1 MSHSIQSK
9 LAKKNLHTF
18 IRVCVN
24 ICMCVYIS
32 LTVSVCLLVVVLD
45 CAVVDFPPARIIRPV
60 CNLNIIMR
68 FFDIC
73 VCCAWCLEWH
83 VTFSPATKS
92 IEIVNVH
99 VRSCSRSLFPHIS
112 FAFTFTFRF
121 VCWFVLPLSGN
132 SGLPSV
138 RGPGLPH
145 QRNSIAISPS
155 DSSSYTVAHLS
166 PSSAG
171 QDYA

>member
-1 MSHSIQSK
+1 M
-9 LAKKNLHTF
+9 
-18 IRVCVN
+18 CVN
-24 ICMCVYIS
+24 ICMCAYIS

-73 VCCAWCLEWH
+73 ICCAWCLEWH

-121 VCWFVLPLSGN
+121 VCWFVHPLSGI
-132 SGLPSV
+132 SGDHQCVALAYLTNATASQSHPRIPPHTQLPTC
-138 RGPGLPH
+138 RHRQPAKIMH
-145 QRNSIAISPS
+145 N
-155 DSSSYTVAHLS
+155 
-166 PSSAG
+166 
-171 QDYA
+171 